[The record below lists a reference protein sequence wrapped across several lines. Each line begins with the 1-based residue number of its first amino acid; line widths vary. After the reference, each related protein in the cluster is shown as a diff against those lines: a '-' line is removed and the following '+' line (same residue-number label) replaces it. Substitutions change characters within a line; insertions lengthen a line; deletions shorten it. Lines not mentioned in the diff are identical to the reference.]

1 MDYYGKKIF
10 PSLLALEEGEKLK
23 KEIPVECIVTL
34 TQRQLCDLEMIM
46 CGALNPL
53 QGFMN
58 QVDYLSVLDN
68 MSLSNGLLWSIPIV
82 LDVSK
87 EQLSKFN
94 GETQIGLCDNEGFML
109 AVMNIEST
117 WKADKAMEAITIPM
131 EKATYTLNSI
141 ILSHAISN
149 DKPVINALTDY
160 LHPCQILA
168 DLQTIYERL
177 GRIEG
182 IKVAFVGDGNN
193 VANTWLI
200 AGGVVGFNVSVAT
213 PEGYEPSGK
222 AVYEALKHADKT
234 GAQIQIT
241 NNPVEAVKDADVV
254 YTDVWVSMGQ
264 EGEKE
269 KKKDFEGFTVDEKLI
284 KHASKNVLVMHCLPA
299 HKGEE
304 ISEEVFEEYAD
315 LIFEQAENRLHAQK
329 SLMNFLFK

>member
-1 MDYYGKKIF
+1 MKRDFLNVSDLTKEEILHIIEYGI
-10 PSLLALEEGEKLK
+10 KLK
-23 KEIPVECIVTL
+23 KDRFSDRSLKGKSIGLIFMKPSTRTRLSFEVGVY
-34 TQRQLCDLEMIM
+34 QMGGQ
-46 CGALNPL
+46 PL
-53 QGFMN
+53 YITG
-58 QVDYLSVLDN
+58 S
-68 MSLSNGLLWSIPIV
+68 ST
-82 LDVSK
+82 
-87 EQLSKFN
+87 QLSR
-94 GETQIGLCDNEGFML
+94 GEDIKDTGRVMSRYLDGLVVRTYSHRELEEL
-109 AVMNIEST
+109 AV
-117 WKADKAMEAITIPM
+117 
-131 EKATYTLNSI
+131 YF
-141 ILSHAISN
+141 